1 MLPLIRCNAHTP
13 LTIFRKADS
22 PPPPTDPPTVNCRL
36 NITNVRLVS
45 SGAALICVLQA
56 SRCLVVFDCAPA
68 SVDKGAVQDVSFV
81 LPESLILTVSAG
93 K

>member
-22 PPPPTDPPTVNCRL
+22 PPPLSPPTVNCRL

-81 LPESLILTVSAG
+81 LPESLILTVSVG